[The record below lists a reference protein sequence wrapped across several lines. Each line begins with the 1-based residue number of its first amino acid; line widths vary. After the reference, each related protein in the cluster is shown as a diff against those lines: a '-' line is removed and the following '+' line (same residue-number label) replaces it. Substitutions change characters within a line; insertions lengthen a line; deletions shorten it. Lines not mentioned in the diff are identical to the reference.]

1 MVQEDEFAELY
12 DPGTDP
18 YETRNLAGASENR
31 GKLESLWAGLRDA
44 MSETGDF
51 DPRLSRILSGPPG
64 R

>member
-1 MVQEDEFAELY
+1 MVQEDGFAELY
-12 DPGTDP
+12 YLSAAP
-18 YETRNLAGASENR
+18 YETRNLAGASEHR